1 MKNEG
6 AKIVVAGHVC
16 LDVIPALPKTGDVG
30 STLRP
35 GALTT
40 IGEATISTG
49 GPVSNTG
56 LSLHKLGASVG
67 LSGKI
72 GDDEFGELVLRFF
85 QERGESLA
93 ERMIVAKGE
102 RTSYTIVLSPP
113 GVDRMF
119 LHYPGANDTFEADDV
134 DYDAVPR
141 GGIFHFGY
149 PPIMRKMYERDGEE
163 LAATLK
169 RARDRGAVVSLDLA
183 TPDPES
189 PAGRAD
195 WRTILRKSLPYTDVT
210 LPSADE
216 ILFMLKRDRFE
227 KLLATGDVNRSLD
240 AALLREVADELIDYG
255 AAIVGLKLGDQGLY
269 VKTTDDAERLA
280 RVADALKLDAA
291 KWLGYEAVAPCFAV
305 EAVGATG
312 AGDATIA
319 GFIFALSRGADPE
332 EATTAATATGACC
345 VERSDSLSGVRSW
358 SEIEKRL
365 TSGWKRAETNA
376 SL

>member
-1 MKNEG
+1 MRNEG
-6 AKIVVAGHVC
+6 ARIVVAGHVC
-16 LDVIPALPKTGDVG
+16 LDVIPALPKTGDFG

-56 LSLHKLGASVG
+56 LSLHKLGANVE

-72 GDDEFGELVLRFF
+72 GDDELGELVLMFF
-85 QERGESLA
+85 RKRGESLA

-113 GVDRMF
+113 GVDRVF
-119 LHYPGANDTFEADDV
+119 LHYPGANDTFEASDV

-169 RARDRGAVVSLDLA
+169 GARDRGAVVSLDLA
-183 TPDPES
+183 TPDPDS

-195 WRTILRKSLPYTDVT
+195 WRTILRKSLPHTDVT

-216 ILFMLKRDRFE
+216 ILFMLRRDRFE
-227 KLLATGDVNRSLD
+227 ELLATGDVNRALD
-240 AALLREVADELIDYG
+240 VALMRDVADELIDFG

-269 VKTTDDAERLA
+269 VKTTNDAERLA
-280 RVADALKLDAA
+280 RATNALGLDAEA
-291 KWLGYEAVAPCFAV
+291 WRDYETLAPCFAV
-305 EAVGATG
+305 EAAGATG

-319 GFIFALSRGADPE
+319 GFLFALSRGATPD

-358 SEIEKRL
+358 IEIEERL
-365 TSGWKRAETNA
+365 ANGWERAETKTT
-376 SL
+376 L